1 VEKIMTS
8 ITLSETTEK
17 TPKRDY
23 YALFAKAAPILFLI
37 ALIIGFGLANE
48 RFLSSR
54 NMMNILT
61 EVSIYGLL
69 AVGMTFVILTAG
81 IDLSVGSLLAL
92 CAMCAAYVVKGGA
105 GFDAAG
111 TGGFP
116 WFIALGV
123 SLAVGALAGG
133 VHGVVI
139 TKFKVPAFVVTLGG
153 MSAYRGLTLLI
164 GNGGPISG
172 FDKPTRS
179 FGRGDI
185 LGLPIPVLLFITVA
199 ILAILVLRYT
209 NFGRH
214 VYAVGGNEEAA
225 HLAGVDVQKTLMKVY
240 IMIGVLAGLAGFILS
255 ARLNSAEATAGTSYE
270 LRVIASVVIGGTS
283 LFGGIGTIFGTIIG
297 ALTIGVLINGL
308 VMLNIQSYWQLII
321 VGIIIVAAVGF
332 DAYVKSR
339 SSG

>member
-1 VEKIMTS
+1 MS
-8 ITLSETTEK
+8 IAAMAEPTTKK
-17 TPKRDY
+17 TDY
-23 YALFAKAAPILFLI
+23 YALFAKAAPIIFLVL
-37 ALIIGFGLANE
+37 LIIGFGLANE

-54 NMMNILT
+54 NLMNVLT

-92 CAMCAAYVVKGGA
+92 CGICAAYVVKGGS
-105 GFDAAG
+105 GFDASDAA
-111 TGGFP
+111 GFP
-116 WFIALGV
+116 WYVALGV
-123 SLAVGALAGG
+123 SLLVGALAGG
-133 VHGVVI
+133 VHGFAI

-164 GNGGPISG
+164 GDGGPISG
-172 FDKPTRS
+172 FDKSFRA
-179 FGRGDI
+179 FGRGDF
-185 LGLPIPVLLFITVA
+185 LGLPIPVLLFMIVS
-199 ILAILVLRYT
+199 ILAMLALRYT

-225 HLAGVDVQKTLMKVY
+225 HLAGVDVNRTLVRVY
-240 IMIGVLAGLAGFILS
+240 VMIGILAGLAGFILA

-321 VGIIIVAAVGF
+321 VGIIIVFAVGF
-332 DAYVKSR
+332 DAFVKSR
-339 SSG
+339 SGS